1 MPADAMR
8 PALSVV
14 IPVYDNWWLTA
25 RCLRRLR
32 EVAQSGAVE
41 FETIVVDNA
50 STDETPRGIA
60 EFPEARYV
68 RHDVNRNFA
77 GACNAGVAA
86 AEAPI
91 TLLLNNDAYPLG
103 DALAPL
109 VAAFDRP
116 DVAIAGGALFFEDG
130 VTQAAGLVV
139 LPNAHWHY
147 SCRNLPANLDGVTAP
162 RDALAVSGAAMAVR
176 TQWFLDNGGFD
187 ESYVNGFED
196 VDLCLRANEAGQ
208 AIAYVAAARFAHYE
222 GASAGRFDREAQN
235 ERRFYARWFST
246 MGTLPRVARGELGAI
261 ALRSAAGSNPL
272 VRAASTD
279 LEEALRSF
287 GHPLVRGAIA
297 PWRRFDGRFRNA
309 ATLGWFCDDVGA
321 PGITISRREG
331 ALPVI
336 RTYGA
341 IDVEVPWL
349 PCASAQ
355 RLRDFPLRA
364 SNDLECTT
372 VAVAGAPEAAGELK
386 RAGLEAKIV
395 ALTPASLLGGAPADA
410 ACVVHL
416 GLTDDAAFGNVL
428 LAEAGLPA
436 VVLETV
442 ELRALFAPDVALVT
456 GRNGIADA
464 VQRLLRDTHAREAYG
479 KVVAADARRR
489 FSPRRSA
496 IRIVDLLVAARF
508 GLERPAAARSNDPF

>member
-32 EVAQSGAVE
+32 DVAQTGAVE

-50 STDETPRGIA
+50 STDETPREIG

-86 AEAPI
+86 AGAPI

-103 DALAPL
+103 DALTPL
-109 VAAFDRP
+109 VAAFERP

-130 VTQAAGLVV
+130 ITQAAGLVV

-147 SCRNLPANLDGVTAP
+147 SCRNLPANLDGVTAS

-196 VDLCLRANEAGQ
+196 VDLCLRARQAGQ

-222 GASAGRFDREAQN
+222 GASAGRFDREMQN

-246 MGTLPRVARGELGAI
+246 MGTLPRIARGELGAI

-272 VRAASTD
+272 VRAACTD

-297 PWRRFDGRFRNA
+297 PWRRFDARFRNA
-309 ATLGWFCDDVGA
+309 AMLGWFCDDVTA
-321 PGITISRREG
+321 PGITVSRRGG

-336 RTYGA
+336 RTRGA
-341 IDVEVPWL
+341 IEVEVPWL
-349 PCASAQ
+349 PGASAE
-355 RLRDFPLRA
+355 RLRGFPLRA
-364 SNDLECTT
+364 SNDLRCTT
-372 VAVAGAPEAAGELK
+372 VAIAGAPAAAAELK
-386 RAGLEAKIV
+386 LAGLDARIV
-395 ALTPASLLGGAPADA
+395 PLTPEDLLGGAPAEV

-428 LAEAGLPA
+428 LAQAGLPA
-436 VVLETV
+436 VVLDTA
-442 ELRALFAPDVALVT
+442 ELRALFAPDVAMVT

-464 VQRLLRDTHAREAYG
+464 VQRLLREAQARAHYG
-479 KVVAADARRR
+479 KVTAADARRR

-508 GLERPAAARSNDPF
+508 GLERRAAARSNAPF

>member
-1 MPADAMR
+1 MR

-25 RCLRRLR
+25 RCLRRLQ
-32 EVAQSGAVE
+32 EAAQTSAIA

-50 STDETPRGIA
+50 STDETPRAIA
-60 EFPEARYV
+60 EFPEVRYL

-77 GACNAGVAA
+77 GACNAGASAA
-86 AEAPI
+86 QAPV

-116 DVAIAGGALFFEDG
+116 EVAIAGGALFFEDG

-147 SCRNLPANLDGVTAP
+147 SCRNLPEDLDGVTNP

-176 TQWFLDNGGFD
+176 TQWFLDNCGFD

-196 VDLCLRANEAGQ
+196 VDLCLRAREAGQ
-208 AIAYVAAARFAHYE
+208 TIAYVAAARFAHYE

-272 VRAASTD
+272 VRAASAD

-297 PWRRFDGRFRNA
+297 PWRRIDRRFRHA
-309 ATLGWFCDDVGA
+309 ATLGWFCDDAAA
-321 PGITISRREG
+321 PGITVSRRG
-331 ALPVI
+331 SALPVI
-336 RTYGA
+336 RTHGA
-341 IDVEVPWL
+341 VSLEVPWL
-349 PCASAQ
+349 PCASAR
-355 RLRDFPLRA
+355 RLRDFPLRPSSDRA
-364 SNDLECTT
+364 CKTIAIAGDPGTTEEFDLQ
-372 VAVAGAPEAAGELK
+372 
-386 RAGLEAKIV
+386 GLDAQILS
-395 ALTPASLLGGAPADA
+395 LTPASLLGRTPSDV

-428 LAEAGLPA
+428 LAEAGIPA
-436 VVLETV
+436 IVLDSA

-456 GRNGIADA
+456 DRSGIAGP
-464 VQRLLRDTHAREAYG
+464 VKRLLSDATARQHYG

-508 GLERPAAARSNDPF
+508 GLERPAAASSNAPF